1 MRFSG
6 VSYAVIHHFFS
17 TSKRWECS
25 FILTILLIFH
35 SPPTQSRKYYP
46 IPMPLSKPGRD
57 FQLISSAVI
66 LISVSLAFI
75 YLPHLFSLFFAIAGF
90 YDLSFLRLFPP
101 SLILLHNSV
110 PSLMHFH
117 FLSTL
122 LQNLTLVYTDHTRKI
137 ELVRYLMSSYV
148 HGKVLD
154 TLSEHANALAS
165 SAMASLEDEAD
176 QLSHF
181 PFLPMPCDLV
191 LTVPRHH
198 GWYRKH
204 LSSCEVMNSIAA
216 LCPCAARDLQALAL
230 QISAVAPCAAF
241 SCTSP

>member
-1 MRFSG
+1 MSCFYLPSLC
-6 VSYAVIHHFFS
+6 VQSFFCNC
-17 TSKRWECS
+17 W
-25 FILTILLIFH
+25 ILLFV
-35 SPPTQSRKYYP
+35 
-46 IPMPLSKPGRD
+46 L
-57 FQLISSAVI
+57 
-66 LISVSLAFI
+66 
-75 YLPHLFSLFFAIAGF
+75 
-90 YDLSFLRLFPP
+90 LRLFPP
-101 SLILLHNSV
+101 SVILLRN
-110 PSLMHFH
+110 PALSLMRFH
-117 FLSTL
+117 SLFSL
-122 LQNLTLVYTDHTRKI
+122 LQNHTLVYTDHTRKI

-204 LSSCEVMNSIAA
+204 LISCEVMNSIAV
-216 LCPCAARDLQALAL
+216 LCPCAARDLQTLAQ
-230 QISAVAPCAAF
+230 QISAVAHCAAF
-241 SCTSP
+241 SCRSP

>member
-1 MRFSG
+1 
-6 VSYAVIHHFFS
+6 
-17 TSKRWECS
+17 
-25 FILTILLIFH
+25 
-35 SPPTQSRKYYP
+35 
-46 IPMPLSKPGRD
+46 
-57 FQLISSAVI
+57 
-66 LISVSLAFI
+66 
-75 YLPHLFSLFFAIAGF
+75 
-90 YDLSFLRLFPP
+90 
-101 SLILLHNSV
+101 
-110 PSLMHFH
+110 MHFH
-117 FLSTL
+117 SLFTL
-122 LQNLTLVYTDHTRKI
+122 LQNHKLVYTDHTRKI

-204 LSSCEVMNSIAA
+204 LSSCEVMNSIAV
-216 LCPCAARDLQALAL
+216 LCPCAARDLQTLAL
-230 QISAVAPCAAF
+230 QISAVAHCAAF
-241 SCTSP
+241 SCRSAYVSHCSPTPPMCLKNMPELTPSGNLLSVQNPKPYIKMCPNNRSSQAWHLQHK